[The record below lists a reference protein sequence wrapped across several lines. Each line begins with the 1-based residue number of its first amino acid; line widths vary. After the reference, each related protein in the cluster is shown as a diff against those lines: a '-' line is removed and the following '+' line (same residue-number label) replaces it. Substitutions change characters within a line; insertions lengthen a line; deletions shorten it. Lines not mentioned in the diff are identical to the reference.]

1 MKKKEKIMATL
12 DLEKVSN
19 RIGKTFTDKYFTPE
33 DYEQIDMARE
43 EIKQGKYTKVSTDK
57 ELHDLLDSL

>member
-1 MKKKEKIMATL
+1 MATL

-19 RIGKTFTDKYFTPE
+19 RIDKTFADDYFTPE